1 MSVELLSLLDELRA
15 IARNGLQY
23 AEDPHDEERYG
34 RILELVEE
42 YYAESLDL
50 PREEVRE
57 RLAAEL
63 GHVTPK
69 VGAGAV
75 IFDDDGRLL
84 LMKRTDNGTW
94 CVPGGIVEVTE
105 SPAEA
110 VVRETREETGLD
122 VDIVEL
128 LDLYYTAPGGVY
140 GPHGAVGVIY
150 RCQPTGGTLEVS
162 EEGEELAYR
171 DVEAVPDWHRNH
183 AEVAADARA
192 IWESSEE

>member
-15 IARNGLQY
+15 IARNGLLY

-42 YYAESLDL
+42 YYGEALGIPPD
-50 PREEVRE
+50 EVRE

-69 VGAGAV
+69 VGAGAIV
-75 IFDDDGRLL
+75 FDDDGRLL
-84 LMKRTDNGTW
+84 LMKRADNGTW
-94 CVPGGIVEVTE
+94 CFPGGIVEVPE
-105 SPAEA
+105 SPAET

-122 VDIVEL
+122 VEIVEL
-128 LDLYYTAPGGVY
+128 LDVYYTEPGGVY
-140 GPHGAVGVIY
+140 GPHGTVGVVY
-150 RCQPTGGTLEVS
+150 RCEPTGGDLELS
-162 EEGEELAYR
+162 EEGEALEYWAVE
-171 DVEAVPDWHRNH
+171 DVPSWHRNH

-192 IWESSEE
+192 AWEDRGE